1 MPAALGR
8 KESNMHILEQKIRNA
23 RAEGRTALIPFIPAG
38 FPSPERFRAAVENM
52 DAHGADII
60 EIGIPFSDPVA
71 DGPVVEEA
79 SRRALASGVTLR
91 GILKDLRTF
100 PRLRAGLVLVGY
112 MNPILQYGPENFARD
127 AADAGVTGCAIP
139 DLPLEESG
147 EPRGMLGARGIA
159 LIPLVG
165 QNTTEERMREYAAV
179 AEGFVHVV
187 SVMGTTGAR
196 ESMPPQMPD
205 TLRRARAAFSLPLA
219 LDFGPGSPEQPQAMP
234 EDLRPDAAVCGP
246 ALLRHIDAGGPAGE
260 FLDAWRCLY
269 F

>member
-1 MPAALGR
+1 
-8 KESNMHILEQKIRNA
+8 MHILEQKIRNA
-23 RAEGRTALIPFIPAG
+23 RAERRMALVPFIPAG
-38 FPSPERFRAAVENM
+38 FPSPERFRAAVEDL

-71 DGPVVEEA
+71 DGPAAEEA
-79 SRRALASGVTLR
+79 CRRALASGVTPR
-91 GILKDLRTF
+91 SILKE
-100 PRLRAGLVLVGY
+100 LRARAEKLQAGLALRGY
-112 MNPILQYGPENFARD
+112 MNSILQYGPENFAKD
-127 AADAGVTGCAIP
+127 AADAGVTGCVIP
-139 DLPLEESG
+139 DVPLEESG
-147 EPRGMLGARGIA
+147 ELRGTLGAWGIA

-179 AEGFVHVV
+179 TEGFVHVV
-187 SVMGTTGAR
+187 SVMGASGAH
-196 ESMPPQMPD
+196 EGISPQVPH

-234 EDLRPDAAVCGP
+234 EDLRPDAAVFGP
-246 ALLRHIDAGGPAGE
+246 ALLRHIDAGRSAGE